1 MNTFPGIEADLP
13 VASMQSVW
21 ANNTARRVRVNT
33 AAPKT
38 VDIPW
43 RG

>member
-21 ANNTARRVRVNT
+21 ANNTAPGAWQNGY
-33 AAPKT
+33 ANT